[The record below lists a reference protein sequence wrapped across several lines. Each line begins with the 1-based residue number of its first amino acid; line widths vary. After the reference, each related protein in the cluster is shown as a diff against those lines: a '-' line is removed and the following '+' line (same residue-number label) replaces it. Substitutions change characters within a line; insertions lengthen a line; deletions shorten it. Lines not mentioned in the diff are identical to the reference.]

1 MRSVFPALHDRL
13 LSTLLLGVVLL
24 FLLAMV
30 AVSMRQPVESAE
42 TNAEVPPLFISGAT
56 PAQ

>member
-13 LSTLLLGVVLL
+13 LSTLLIGAVLVFLVAL
-24 FLLAMV
+24 FA
-30 AVSMRQPVESAE
+30 ASMGRTADAAERQAE
-42 TNAEVPPLFISGAT
+42 GPPLFVSGAT